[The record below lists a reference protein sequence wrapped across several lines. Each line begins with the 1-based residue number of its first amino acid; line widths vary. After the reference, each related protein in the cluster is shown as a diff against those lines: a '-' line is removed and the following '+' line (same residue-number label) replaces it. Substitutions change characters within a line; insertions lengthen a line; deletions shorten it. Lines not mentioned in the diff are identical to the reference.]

1 MENFLWNEIVH
12 EIVVKYT
19 SLYILST
26 IFQNTVFLASLL
38 NMFFVIVEYLISENG
53 LELFFNSLKIF
64 WQCFEL
70 ISVTSFSIDKI
81 SLLYKL
87 IKNTDA
93 QVSNIDV
100 DAEMLI
106 KIQSTFLEFKKSKR
120 RNIISGSNKGFI
132 NKIWCIMF

>member
-1 MENFLWNEIVH
+1 
-12 EIVVKYT
+12 
-19 SLYILST
+19 
-26 IFQNTVFLASLL
+26 
-38 NMFFVIVEYLISENG
+38 MFFVIAEYLISENG

-87 IKNTDA
+87 IKNNDA

>member
-26 IFQNTVFLASLL
+26 IFQNTVFLTSLL
-38 NMFFVIVEYLISENG
+38 NMFFVIAEYLISENG

-87 IKNTDA
+87 IKNNDA